1 MECSLTDQALFLP
14 VNGGQRSAHLL
25 GAAGLDLGKDERLP
39 VAADKIDLTPLGS
52 PKIPTED
59 LPATTSQMAGR
70 LFLTPSAQGQ
80 MPLRSRRR
88 SGRPAQNRADDAGKV
103 HDSAG

>member
-1 MECSLTDQALFLP
+1 
-14 VNGGQRSAHLL
+14 
-25 GAAGLDLGKDERLP
+25 
-39 VAADKIDLTPLGS
+39 
-52 PKIPTED
+52 
-59 LPATTSQMAGR
+59 
-70 LFLTPSAQGQ
+70 